1 MEERNRDADIDLDNE
16 IADEEDLDDD
26 EAWERLRETLSA
38 QELQFLEDAMAWG
51 ITEDELYTIVASVFT
66 DLNKI
71 ALQDGPFCQPVIMRC
86 IAGYMDFKALK
97 NLRIT
102 CTAMKTMMDPY
113 FYKRGTFQI
122 KNSAE
127 FYAYLK
133 KPNTNNNIIG
143 GKIQRIVFSEEIDL
157 FEVSRVMYRSQESL
171 QELSILT
178 EPLKLRGEF
187 QNVASVLPLMKK
199 LNTLRLHLP
208 RRYLLY
214 QLFRSTPLK
223 TIKTIQFNFENAHA
237 ITIAGIFQSCPNVA
251 HIEISDSQL
260 KHFGKLAVAPAT
272 ITREKTFKREDRVMH
287 SYSVKRPT

>member
-1 MEERNRDADIDLDNE
+1 MEERNNPEAEPQNE
-16 IADEEDLDDD
+16 NGDDEELDDD

-51 ITEDELYTIVASVFT
+51 ITEEELYTIVASVFT
-66 DLNKI
+66 DLNKM
-71 ALQDGPFCQPVIMRC
+71 ALQDGPFSQPVVMRC
-86 IAGYMDFKALK
+86 VASYMDFESLK
-97 NLRIT
+97 NLRIA

-113 FYKRGTFQI
+113 FYKRGTFKI

-127 FYAYLK
+127 FYAFLK
-133 KPNTNNNIIG
+133 KPNTNNHTIG
-143 GKIQRIVFSEEIDL
+143 GKIQRISFIEEIDL

-171 QELSILT
+171 VELSILT

-199 LNTLRLHLP
+199 LHTLRLHLP

-214 QLFRSTPLK
+214 QLFRNTPLK

-237 ITIAGIFQSCPNVA
+237 ITIAGIFQSCPNITN
-251 HIEISDSQL
+251 IEISESQL
-260 KHFGKLAVAPAT
+260 KHISKLAVAPAIFT
-272 ITREKTFKREDRVMH
+272 PGKTFTREENTIH
-287 SYSVKRPT
+287 LYSVRRKT